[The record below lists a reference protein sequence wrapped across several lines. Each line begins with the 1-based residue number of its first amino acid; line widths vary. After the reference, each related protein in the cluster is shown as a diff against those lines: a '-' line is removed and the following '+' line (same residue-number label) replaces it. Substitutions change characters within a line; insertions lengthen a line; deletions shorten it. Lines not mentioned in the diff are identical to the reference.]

1 LDQQTNINSPFF
13 RSLTEQQEE
22 VVGANKAK
30 RDIFVI
36 MPTGGGKS
44 ACFLIPG
51 LLQRGVTFVIS
62 PLLSLI
68 EDQIRF
74 LNSKRGMFNFVG
86 DSNFI

>member
-51 LLQRGVTFVIS
+51 LG
-62 PLLSLI
+62 
-68 EDQIRF
+68 E
-74 LNSKRGMFNFVG
+74 
-86 DSNFI
+86 